1 MYDSIDD
8 PYCYPGTSVLKN
20 RRNLHTQ
27 DALDRFETAI
37 TAQRFNE
44 PMPAG
49 KLTEQHYRRVHRH
62 IFSDVYLW
70 AGEYREKVR
79 ISKGDSTFCYPE
91 HIPRE
96 MEKLFEGLRRNNY
109 LQGLTAQEFA
119 RGAAA
124 FLATLNAVHAFR
136 DGNGRSQLAFMGLL
150 AKAAGHPLHLDRIV
164 PEDFLAAVIRSFQ
177 GDEELLAEQFARLL

>member
-1 MYDSIDD
+1 MYDGIDD
-8 PYCYPGTSVLKN
+8 PYCFPGATVLKN
-20 RRNLHTQ
+20 RRNLRTQ
-27 DALDRFETAI
+27 AALDRFETAI

-49 KLTEQHYRRVHRH
+49 KLTEGHYRSVHRH
-62 IFSDVYLW
+62 IFRDVYVW
-70 AGEYREKVR
+70 AGEYRKKVR

-96 MEKLFEGLRRNNY
+96 MAKLFAHLRRDGN
-109 LQGLTAQEFA
+109 LRGLSAKEFA

-124 FLATLNAVHAFR
+124 FLTTLNAVHAFR

-150 AKAAGHPLHLDRIV
+150 ADAAGHPLQLDRII
-164 PEDFLAAVIRSFQ
+164 PDDFLAAMIRGFQ
-177 GDEELLAEQFARLL
+177 GDEELLVEQIARLL

>member
-1 MYDSIDD
+1 MYGSIDD
-8 PYCYPGTSVLKN
+8 PYCYPGTTVLKN
-20 RRNLHTQ
+20 CRNLRTQ
-27 DALDRFETAI
+27 EALDRFETAI
-37 TAQRFNE
+37 TAQRFDE

-49 KLTEQHYRRVHRH
+49 KLTEEHYRRVHRH
-62 IFSDVYLW
+62 IFRDVYAW

-96 MEKLFEGLRRNNY
+96 MAKLFAGLRRNSN
-109 LQGLTAQEFA
+109 LQGLSAQEFA
-119 RGAAA
+119 HGGAT

-150 AKAAGHPLHLDRIV
+150 ANAAGHPLHLDRII
-164 PEDFLAAVIRSFQ
+164 PDAFLAAMIRSFHD
-177 GDEELLAEQFARLL
+177 DEELLVDQIARLL

>member
-8 PYCYPGTSVLKN
+8 PYCYPGTTLLKN
-20 RRNLHTQ
+20 RRNLRTQ
-27 DALDRFETAI
+27 DGLDRFETAI

-62 IFSDVYLW
+62 IFRDVYTW

-96 MEKLFEGLRRNNY
+96 MQKLFESLRRDRD
-109 LQGLTAQEFA
+109 LQGRSAQDFA
-119 RGAAA
+119 QGAAA

-150 AKAAGHPLHLDRIV
+150 AKAAGYRLHLDRII
-164 PEDFLAAVIRSFQ
+164 PGDFLAAMIRSFR
-177 GDEELLAEQFARLL
+177 GDEELLVKQFVRLL

>member
-1 MYDSIDD
+1 MYESIDD
-8 PYCYPGTSVLKN
+8 LYCYPGTTVLKN
-20 RRNLHTQ
+20 RRNLRTQ
-27 DALDRFETAI
+27 AELDRFETAI

-49 KLTEQHYRRVHRH
+49 KLIEEHYRRVHRH
-62 IFSDVYLW
+62 IFRDVYAW
-70 AGEYREKVR
+70 AGEYRKKVR

-96 MEKLFEGLRRNNY
+96 MAKLFAGLRRDNS
-109 LQGLTAQEFA
+109 LQGLPAQEFA
-119 RGAAA
+119 RAAAA

-150 AKAAGHPLHLDRIV
+150 ANAAGHPLHLDRII
-164 PEDFLAAVIRSFQ
+164 PDDFLAAMIKGFQ
-177 GDEELLAEQFARLL
+177 GDEELLVEQIARLL